1 MVETWA
7 TRAGLD
13 LFLAPDAARGTR
25 PRRALEDA
33 LRDAVRTGRL
43 APGTRLPSSRSLAAD
58 LGIARNTVAEVY
70 GQLVA
75 EGWFEARAGAG
86 TWVGDHP
93 APPAREAPPARTAR
107 PATDLRAGLPDGSQL
122 PRSAWAAAT
131 RRVLAT
137 LGPDDL
143 GYVPGAGVPMLRDA
157 VAEYVGRTRGVVATP
172 DDVVVTTGFG
182 ETLALVSAALRA
194 SGARRV
200 AVEEYGHAQHRE
212 IVRASGLALQVL
224 PVDDD
229 GARVDLLDADAVLL
243 TPAHQFP
250 TGVPLSP
257 ARRVAVA
264 RWAAATDGLVIE
276 DDYDGEL
283 RYDRR
288 PVGALQALA
297 PGHVVYAG
305 TANKAFA
312 PVVGIGWAVAPSWMV
327 HELVRIRAERGVRPD
342 GIGQAVLSD
351 LLVSHAYDRHV
362 RRMRAMYRERRGRLA
377 DALAQRV
384 PAARLR
390 GLAAGVHVVVG
401 LPGGADPRAAV
412 AAGER
417 RGVRFETLADFR
429 AAPAPSRAVL
439 EAQDGVGE
447 EVTRERAVVVGFG
460 APAGHAFARAL
471 DATVAALAEAAG
483 AWRGGRIRLSGS
495 APRRGPRTRRR

>member
-1 MVETWA
+1 VTETWA
-7 TRAGLD
+7 TLAGLD
-13 LFLAPDAARGTR
+13 LFLGGPATESR
-25 PRRALEDA
+25 PRRALEEA
-33 LRDAVRTGRL
+33 LRAAVRDERL
-43 APGTRLPSSRSLAAD
+43 GPGTRLPSTRSLAAD

-75 EGWFEARAGAG
+75 EGWFVARVGAG
-86 TWVGDHP
+86 TWVGDRP
-93 APPAREAPPARTAR
+93 APRVREAPPARVAR
-107 PATDLRAGLPDGSQL
+107 PAIDLRAGLPDGSQL

-143 GYVPGAGVPMLRDA
+143 GYVPVAGFPALRDA
-157 VAEYVGRTRGVVATP
+157 VAEYVGRTRGVVATS
-172 DDVVVTTGFG
+172 DDVTVTTGFG
-182 ETLALVSAALRA
+182 ETLALVCAALRA
-194 SGARRV
+194 SGGRRI

-224 PVDDD
+224 AVDDD
-229 GARVDLLDADAVLL
+229 GARVDQLDADAVLL

-264 RWAAATDGLVIE
+264 RWASATDGLVIE

-312 PVVGIGWAVAPSWMV
+312 PMVGIGWAVAPGWV
-327 HELVRIRAERGVRPD
+327 VRELVRIRAERGVRPD
-342 GIGQAVLSD
+342 GIGQAVLAD
-351 LLVSHAYDRHV
+351 LLRSHAYDRHV
-362 RRMRAMYRERRGRLA
+362 RRVRSLYAERRGRLA
-377 DALAQRV
+377 DALADRV
-384 PAARLR
+384 PTARLR

-401 LPGGADPRAAV
+401 LPAEADPPAAV
-412 AAGER
+412 AAGAR
-417 RGVRFETLADFR
+417 RGVRFETLADFH
-429 AAPAPSRAVL
+429 ATPAQAV
-439 EAQDGVGE
+439 D
-447 EVTRERAVVVGFG
+447 RERDRAVVVGFG
-460 APAGHAFARAL
+460 APGGHAYAGAL
-471 DATVAALAEAAG
+471 EATVAALAEVT
-483 AWRGGRIRLSGS
+483 
-495 APRRGPRTRRR
+495 APTRRS